1 MAERLEGAG
10 YELSPLVIEQ
20 LSAHLSLTLKW
31 AAAISL
37 TSILSL
43 DEAIDRH
50 VAESVAAAARVEPDG
65 GPLLDI
71 GSGNGYP
78 AIPIKVLRPGIR
90 TILLEPHLRRS
101 VFLRQVVATLPL
113 EGIEVRRER
122 VDRPEDLERYSPL
135 GTITMRGVAVIPEV
149 LMGATRSLSRGGKL
163 LLLIGGNQAQE
174 IEENLP
180 SGLEFE
186 DSSSLPFSGSARLVV
201 IRRI

>member
-1 MAERLEGAG
+1 MAERLKGAG

-78 AIPIKVLRPGIR
+78 AIPIKVLRPGIP

-101 VFLRQVVATLPL
+101 VFLRQVVATLSL

-122 VDRPEDLERYSPL
+122 VDRPEDFERYSPL

-149 LMGATRSLSRGGKL
+149 LKGATRSLSRGGRL
-163 LLLIGGNQAQE
+163 LLLIGGNQARE

-180 SGLEFE
+180 PGLEFE
-186 DSSSLPFSGSARLVV
+186 ESSSLPFSGSARLVV